1 MLFINE
7 NLKTKLTVKED
18 DQGGLLFD
26 LHEVANNLGYVQP
39 KRAIKDFI
47 ESNGDL
53 LPVGA
58 ATPSDNKYYVEGVV
72 HLFLLKS
79 NMPRAREYQ
88 KWVAFEVLPAI
99 RKVGLLAVKELA
111 LLHAIR
117 KGEVKNKED
126 ALKIAPQ
133 ECLDSILASSD
144 TFYRLEG
151 FVTPSE
157 IADTL
162 GITLKSFY
170 SRLVSCGIL
179 DSSGELLKPELGRLC
194 TKWHNSYT
202 ECGKW
207 YAWSPEVLDLISTT
221 PKVVPSQVNTSKS
234 DGWELE
240 LNI

>member
-26 LHEVANNLGYVQP
+26 LFEVASNLGYDRP
-39 KRAIKDFI
+39 TTAIQDFI
-47 ESNGDL
+47 RRNRDL
-53 LPVGA
+53 LPDD
-58 ATPSDNKYYVEGVV
+58 ATHVADNNYYVEGVV

-133 ECLDSILASSD
+133 ECFDSILASSD

-151 FVTPSE
+151 FVVPSE

-162 GITLKSFY
+162 GITLKTFY

-202 ECGKW
+202 SSGKW
-207 YAWSPEVLDLISTT
+207 YSWKPEVLDLISTT
-221 PKVVPSQVNTSKS
+221 PRASRVSTRDSE
-234 DGWELE
+234 GWELE